1 VVAVEVADS
10 VAAAVDSAA
19 LVVEVPVVVEPQ
31 ADGSV
36 YLIILL

>member
-1 VVAVEVADS
+1 VADS
-10 VAAAVDSAA
+10 VAAEAASAA
-19 LVVEVPVVVEPQ
+19 LVVEVPVAVEPQ